1 MDNFASERCTGPT
14 PNAKRP
20 PLALPIMQKSMMGN
34 WKSLAFDR
42 SWQTHRQRVWTL
54 LYRFVGDRDCADDLC
69 QEVAVRACTGYHLFR
84 SDAATYTW
92 LYRIAVN
99 VVLRH
104 RERHRPPVDSLN
116 FLNKAEG
123 DISEP
128 GDHPER
134 ALLALD
140 RRELVRKAI
149 NELPDEM
156 QAIIVLSEYEH
167 LKYRDIAAILD
178 VPVGTIK
185 SRRHAANAILRKELS
200 DYEL

>member
-1 MDNFASERCTGPT
+1 MDNS
-14 PNAKRP
+14 
-20 PLALPIMQKSMMGN
+20 PLALPIMQKSLMGN

-42 SWQTHRQRVWTL
+42 SWKTHRERVWNL
-54 LYRFVGDRDCADDLC
+54 LFRFVGDRDCADDLC
-69 QEVAVRACTGYHLFR
+69 QEVAVRGCTGYHLFR

-104 RERHRPPVDSLN
+104 RERHRPPMDSLDI
-116 FLNKAEG
+116 LDGVDG
-123 DISEP
+123 DTDEP
-128 GDHPER
+128 GVHPER
-134 ALLALD
+134 TLLALD

-167 LKYRDIAAILD
+167 LKYREIAAILD
-178 VPVGTIK
+178 VPVGTVK

-200 DYEL
+200 NYEL

>member
-1 MDNFASERCTGPT
+1 
-14 PNAKRP
+14 
-20 PLALPIMQKSMMGN
+20 MQESILGN
-34 WKSLAFDR
+34 WKSRAFDR
-42 SWQTHRQRVWTL
+42 SWQTQRERGWNL

-104 RERHRPPVDSLN
+104 RERHRPPVDSDK
-116 FLNKAEG
+116 FLDGAEG
-123 DISEP
+123 DI
-128 GDHPER
+128 GDPSVHPER
-134 ALLALD
+134 ALMVLD

-156 QAIIVLSEYEH
+156 QAIIVFSEYEH
-167 LKYRDIAAILD
+167 LKYREIAAILD
-178 VPVGTIK
+178 VPIGTIK